1 MSLIPYE
8 AIAEALQ
15 EGAVVPFLGAGVN
28 FGHRTPGN
36 VWKNDEPFL
45 PSGAELSRYLARKS
59 AFPLQDDH
67 HRTDL
72 AKVSSFF
79 EENVGRGRLRKEL
92 HEIFA
97 PLPPVPD
104 YPTCSIHD
112 YLAGIPKLRLVI
124 TTNYDILAE
133 KAFAAAKRAFYLVI
147 HTVTQD
153 NQLDMQV
160 RAPANTP
167 LPHNLQGQVLW
178 WKYDPANPQA
188 PFAPQRDDPRD
199 LAKFIDS
206 DADTVIYKMHGTV
219 SKQDRRWDN
228 YVISEDD
235 YVEFLSRMT
244 NDTAVPNV
252 VWEHLHFRQLLF
264 LGYGLGDWN
273 LRVVLREIFR
283 KTRFGQNKSWA
294 IQFKPSELEKELW
307 SQRGVKIYDID
318 INEFVKE
325 LSTVKTTG

>member
-1 MSLIPYE
+1 MPPIPYE
-8 AIAEALQ
+8 AIAEALH

-28 FGHRTPGN
+28 FGHRPNGDK
-36 VWKNDEPFL
+36 WKNEAPFL

-59 AFPLQDDH
+59 AFPLEEDH

-97 PLPPVPD
+97 PMPPAAA
-104 YPTCSIHD
+104 YPTCTIHD

-124 TTNYDILAE
+124 TTNYDNLTE
-133 KAFAAAKRAFYLVI
+133 KAFAAANRAFYLVI
-147 HTVTQD
+147 HTVSQD
-153 NQLDMQV
+153 NHPDAQSDSQ
-160 RAPANTP
+160 PTSPSP
-167 LPHNLQGQVLW
+167 LSLQGQVLW
-178 WKYDPANPQA
+178 WKYDPKNPQA
-188 PFAPQRDDPRD
+188 LFNPERGDPRD
-199 LAKFIDS
+199 LAKFIDTDS
-206 DADTVIYKMHGTV
+206 DTVIYKMHGTV
-219 SKQDRRWDN
+219 SHPEKQWDN

-244 NDTAVPNV
+244 NDTALPNI
-252 VWEHLHFRQLLF
+252 VWEHLHFRQFLF
-264 LGYGLGDWN
+264 LGYGLSDWN

-294 IQFKPSELEKELW
+294 IQSKPSDLEKELW
-307 SQRGVKIYDID
+307 SQRGVKIYDTD
-318 INEFVKE
+318 INEFVEGLKA
-325 LSTVKTTG
+325 V